1 MTTSKIQKY
10 RAADLRNLM
19 DTVFTNSIGLEDY
32 FQSFNTIE
40 PQNYPP
46 FNIVNVNNIESR
58 LEVALAGFNKD
69 EVKVYTEYG
78 KLTVEGAKPEPAEE
92 ETFIHRG
99 LAKRSFKRTWTI
111 AEDTQVKGVTFENG
125 LLVVE
130 LGKIIP
136 EHHARKEYLT

>member
-10 RAADLRNLM
+10 RAADLRHLM

-32 FQSFNTIE
+32 FQNFNTIE

-58 LEVALAGFNKD
+58 LEVALAGFKQD

-111 AEDTQVKGVTFENG
+111 AEAVSYT
-125 LLVVE
+125 
-130 LGKIIP
+130 
-136 EHHARKEYLT
+136 HLTLPTKRIV

>member
-10 RAADLRNLM
+10 RAADLRHLM

-32 FQSFNTIE
+32 FQNFNTIE

-78 KLTVEGAKPEPAEE
+78 KLTVAGAKPWPAKE
-92 ETFIHRG
+92 ETFVHRE
-99 LAKRSFKRTWTI
+99 LANRSFKLTWTI
-111 AEDTQVKGVTFENG
+111 AEDTQVTGVVFENG

-130 LGKIIP
+130 LGKIVP
-136 EHHARKEYLT
+136 DHHARKYYLT

>member
-32 FQSFNTIE
+32 FQNFNTIE

-46 FNIVNVNNIESR
+46 FNIINVNNIESR
-58 LEVALAGFNKD
+58 LEVALAGFNRD
-69 EVKVYTEYG
+69 EVNVYTEYG
-78 KLTVEGAKPEPAEE
+78 KLHVEGAKPEPTEE
-92 ETFIHRG
+92 ETFVHRG

-111 AEDTQVKGVTFENG
+111 AEDTQVTGVDFTDG
-125 LLVVE
+125 LLVVK
-130 LGKIIP
+130 LGKIVP
-136 EHHARKEYLT
+136 EHHARKDYLS